1 MNIANPNIEFI
12 VSEDIDT
19 IKKVTVAPVAVQK
32 AQEQK
37 DIREKEEEEYQSFM
51 ENKKE
56 ETKQPIVVDSS
67 SQAGMVKELFN
78 GKYVE

>member
-1 MNIANPNIEFI
+1 MEKQFGILDEL
-12 VSEDIDT
+12 DIDIDSKT
-19 IKKVTVAPVAVQK
+19 

-37 DIREKEEEEYQSFM
+37 DIREKEEEEYQNFIES
-51 ENKKE
+51 KKE
-56 ETKQPIVVDSS
+56 EEKKPIVVDSS